1 MTQEE
6 KLTIAK
12 DRLNKLTNNPKDIK
26 CPGVIRKLKRQVRS
40 LGGKIET
47 VEE

>member
-6 KLTIAK
+6 KLTLKK
-12 DRLNKLTNNPKDIK
+12 DRLFKLTNNPKNIK

-40 LGGKIET
+40 LGGK
-47 VEE
+47 VEANEA